1 MRLEQS
7 TDIRSCFFDLEA
19 EYERGICR
27 DEVCMEKE
35 KEKGIRFSWFF
46 KICNRIF
53 L

>member
-27 DEVCMEKE
+27 DEVCMDKE
-35 KEKGIRFSWFF
+35 KEKGINYFFYFS
-46 KICNRIF
+46 IN
-53 L
+53 